1 MWYDWY
7 PGWDLPVLLAVS
19 LLGKPIAGIVVAASV
34 SAIAAA
40 ATGEVVSIK
49 KSVFTGVGVGVAVNV
64 LIGIAAVTA
73 DTGYGIGLYRGYSFS
88 GYPAHYLFTVPLSS
102 ALAFY
107 AVPAV
112 VAAAVIWAMARRPNA
127 GFSTLRESMLVGG
140 SAGLIL
146 LAVGVLGDRMAS
158 FFGSFIVVIAAALI
172 APSMSYIAIVVGI
185 AAATLIAPFIVAI
198 GVGIAAAFAVRIIRA
213 RRAGDGA
220 GSGVA
225 R

>member
-1 MWYDWY
+1 MMWYDWD
-7 PGWDLPVLLAVS
+7 PGWEFAVLILVFFLA
-19 LLGKPIAGIVVAASV
+19 KPAAGIVVAASV

-73 DTGYGIGLYRGYSFS
+73 DTAADTGYGLGLYRGYSLGLYRGYS
-88 GYPAHYLFTVPLSS
+88 YVAGYPAHYLFTVPLSS

-112 VAAAVIWAMARRPNA
+112 VAAAVIWAMARRPNT
-127 GFSTLRESMLVGG
+127 GFSTLRESLLVGG

-146 LAVGVLGDRMAS
+146 LAVGAVGNAMAGFVAS
-158 FFGSFIVVIAAALI
+158 FIIAIGVLIAAA
-172 APSMSYIAIVVGI
+172 
-185 AAATLIAPFIVAI
+185 LIAPFIVAI
-198 GVGIAAAFAVRIIRA
+198 GVGIAAAFAIRIIRA